1 MLISTFSLAVYLLMA
16 RPSAIA
22 LCAMLSVGMRLVM
35 RRLEMPYWPNG
46 DWKKGEAV
54 VDRCVVPIPA
64 LLSRASRWGRC
75 EKK

>member
-1 MLISTFSLAVYLLMA
+1 MLISTFSLIVCLLMD
-16 RPSAIA
+16 RPSEMA
-22 LCAMLSVGMRLVM
+22 LYAMLSVGTKLVM
-35 RRLEMPYWPNG
+35 RRLEMPCWTNG

-75 EKK
+75 ERK